1 MKTNARKLARLL
13 LFVMLI
19 AAALTIFASCAGTPD
34 KSDATTQ
41 VKVEAEIVFVVTFLD
56 GTSETHNIT
65 TSREFLRGALE
76 DEGLISG
83 DESEY
88 GLYVKTVCGQTLSYE
103 KDGKYW
109 ALYVGGQYAMAGVD
123 STEITDGE
131 TYEFRAE

>member
-1 MKTNARKLARLL
+1 MKTNARKLSRVL

-19 AAALTIFASCAGTPD
+19 AAALTIFASCTTTPEDPVTTTAG
-34 KSDATTQ
+34 Q
-41 VKVEAEIVFVVTFLD
+41 EEAAIVFIVTFLD
-56 GTSETHNIT
+56 GTTETHNIT
-65 TSREFLRGALE
+65 TSREYLRGALE

-103 KDGKYW
+103 TDGKYW
-109 ALYVGGQYAMAGVD
+109 ALYVGGQYATSGVD
-123 STEITDGE
+123 TTKITDGE